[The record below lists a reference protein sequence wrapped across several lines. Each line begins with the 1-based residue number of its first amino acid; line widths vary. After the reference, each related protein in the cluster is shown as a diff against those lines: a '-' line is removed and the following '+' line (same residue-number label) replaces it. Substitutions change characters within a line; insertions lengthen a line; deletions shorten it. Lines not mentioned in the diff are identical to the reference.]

1 MSDCMNIINEFD
13 AHVALEDLTCNET
26 CEDIVS
32 LGEYI
37 INEMSEFSNY
47 CDDPYLMEATKTSTN
62 STQPEKKQNIFQK
75 VLGYIKKFF
84 AFLGRIF
91 RWLINKVFKR
101 KIKKTPDQV
110 MEEIVGTN
118 PTESKKSTGTGTATG
133 TKTGTATTTE
143 TKTGTGTKDDVE
155 VVHFLSNP
163 KSVIK
168 ETDIKVISK
177 NLQIKIEN
185 NEYVMEP
192 LEGFV
197 GDNAKSLTGAGRG
210 GSSTHVTWAIQY
222 MVDDQGFR
230 TKLNRVINMI
240 LSVGKSN
247 VLLDDIMQ
255 EWKAFD
261 RIPFPSQSIRMKN
274 SGDKL
279 KEGYKAIAEMSKS
292 IENCKEQQ
300 CGTEFNQLLSNIVS
314 TLTNITMGLNQ
325 MSKDFGYMYMIDKK
339 YLHTISDPDKLA
351 QFINDII
358 AAGVGTQ
365 HVAYNCWCVMDKDFD
380 DRGYFVYVDDNKAK
394 YPRWGQTRVVFFPIK
409 DDKSVLKVSLNGS
422 GILANKTEIRRYKMY
437 KQHTA
442 ANLLCEPLKAYHN
455 DVIVSFERVETLADS
470 SSKEVEQILNN
481 DDKRYSFIHTIQD
494 LVKHYGLP
502 PIGDLHS
509 NNIGVNKNGELVAI
523 DYAL

>member
-47 CDDPYLMEATKTSTN
+47 CDDPYLMEATKTSTT

-84 AFLGRIF
+84 AFLAKIF

-110 MEEIVGTN
+110 MEKLIGMN
-118 PTESKKSTGTGTATG
+118 STGLKNSTETG
-133 TKTGTATTTE
+133 

-155 VVHFLSNP
+155 VVHFPSDP
-163 KSVIK
+163 TSVIK

-177 NLQIKIEN
+177 NLQIKVEN

-192 LEGFV
+192 LEGFA
-197 GDNAKSLTGAGRG
+197 GEDAKTATGAGKG
-210 GSSTHVTWAIQY
+210 GSSRHVTWAIQY
-222 MVDDQGFR
+222 MVDDHDFR
-230 TKLNRVINMI
+230 TKLNDVIKKI
-240 LSVGKSN
+240 LLVGTSDVALEEVK
-247 VLLDDIMQ
+247 LA
-255 EWKAFD
+255 WTKFD
-261 RIPFPSQSIRMKN
+261 AIPIPNQPIRMKN

-279 KEGYKAIAEMSKS
+279 MEGYKAISEMTKV
-292 IENCKEQQ
+292 IENCEEHQS
-300 CGTEFNQLLSNIVS
+300 EPEYNELLSNIVS
-314 TLTNITMGLNQ
+314 ALTNITMGLNR

-339 YLHTISDPDKLA
+339 YLHVISNPDQLA
-351 QFINDII
+351 QFVNDII
-358 AAGVGTQ
+358 EAGVGTQ
-365 HVAYNCWCVMDKDFD
+365 HVAYNCWCAMSKDFD
-380 DRGYFVYVDDNKAK
+380 DRGYFVYVDGNNEKL
-394 YPRWGQTRVVFFPIK
+394 PRWGQSRVVFFPIK
-409 DDKSVLKVSLNGS
+409 DNKSVLKVALNGT
-422 GILANKTEIRRYKMY
+422 GILGNKTEIRRYKMY
-437 KQHTA
+437 KKYNGE
-442 ANLLCEPLKAYHN
+442 NLLCEPLKAFYN
-455 DVIVSFERVETLADS
+455 DAIVSFERVETNSDNAS
-470 SSKEVEQILNN
+470 AEVKNILNN
-481 DDKRYSFIHTIQD
+481 DEQRRSLELAIQK
-494 LVKHYGLP
+494 LAKNYGLA

-509 NNIGVNKNGELVAI
+509 NNIGVNSNHKLVVI